1 MNKDEFYNK
10 KEEEEYLYVSDDE
23 DEFTEQQDNNLL
35 FKHLLDLNEIAGF
48 LLLDRTYGRKG
59 KKLLYKVQPYNRSY
73 PCLLIPFE
81 NKIEFSK
88 ELLNKYILFKYDN
101 FNNKP
106 ITGFLVRNFEML
118 IAYNHIIYMKCLE
131 KILKIIIMFLIKN

>member
-48 LLLDRTYGRKG
+48 LLLEGNARFVLFW
-59 KKLLYKVQPYNRSY
+59 LLLV
-73 PCLLIPFE
+73 FG
-81 NKIEFSK
+81 
-88 ELLNKYILFKYDN
+88 
-101 FNNKP
+101 
-106 ITGFLVRNFEML
+106 GFLAVFERP
-118 IAYNHIIYMKCLE
+118 IRGNRT
-131 KILKIIIMFLIKN
+131 N

>member
-23 DEFTEQQDNNLL
+23 DEFTEHQDNNLL

-59 KKLLYKVQPYNRSY
+59 KKLLYKVQPYNLS
-73 PCLLIPFE
+73 LI
-81 NKIEFSK
+81 
-88 ELLNKYILFKYDN
+88 
-101 FNNKP
+101 
-106 ITGFLVRNFEML
+106 
-118 IAYNHIIYMKCLE
+118 HI
-131 KILKIIIMFLIKN
+131 